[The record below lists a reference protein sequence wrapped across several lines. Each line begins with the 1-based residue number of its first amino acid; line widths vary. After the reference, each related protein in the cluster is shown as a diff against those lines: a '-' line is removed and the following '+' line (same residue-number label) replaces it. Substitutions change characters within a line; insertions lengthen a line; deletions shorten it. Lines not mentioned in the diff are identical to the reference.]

1 MNVSMRSRRAMAK
14 FVSIGASLFDGGRT
28 TAVDYAVAQKILP
41 MVKGSGPQFRER
53 LEELLALAA
62 NYPVTEGIVREILVR
77 GDRNLNF
84 YQFF

>member
-1 MNVSMRSRRAMAK
+1 M
-14 FVSIGASLFDGGRT
+14 
-28 TAVDYAVAQKILP
+28 DYAVAQKILP

-53 LEELLALAA
+53 LEELLVLAA

>member
-1 MNVSMRSRRAMAK
+1 M
-14 FVSIGASLFDGGRT
+14 
-28 TAVDYAVAQKILP
+28 AQKILP